1 MKKRKKGVSLFL
13 AICMLFCAAAAPASA
28 ASYKIS
34 FTSKSDAVYFV
45 NYDTQTVMYEQNA
58 QKQTNPGALTAVMTA
73 MVTLEYCEKNSIPL
87 ETEVTAQSYLFDEF
101 AGLGVTTADVRSGET
116 VRIIDLLYALMLQ
129 SACEAAN
136 ILADYVGGGLI
147 STFIDMMNA
156 KAKQLG
162 AEHTVFT
169 NPHGLHDPNQVTTAY
184 DQYLIVSAAMQNE
197 TFRAVVSSKS
207 FTENGRSFTN
217 HNKLL
222 WRVDG
227 ADGIKTGYTKRAGR
241 ILAGS
246 AVRDGRRLVCVTICD
261 PDDWRDQQALFDYGF
276 SAFSLQTLVR
286 EGDTVGSVPVVGGRL
301 ERVSLTAAEEISYPL
316 AEGERTELVLHAP
329 QLAFAPVLAG
339 QAGWLELRVDGVCVR
354 EVPVYYA
361 QAVEET
367 RPARSFWKRMFG
379 G

>member
-1 MKKRKKGVSLFL
+1 MKAFI
-13 AICMLFCAAAAPASA
+13 ICLCYA
-28 ASYKIS
+28 
-34 FTSKSDAVYFV
+34 
-45 NYDTQTVMYEQNA
+45 
-58 QKQTNPGALTAVMTA
+58 
-73 MVTLEYCEKNSIPL
+73 
-87 ETEVTAQSYLFDEF
+87 
-101 AGLGVTTADVRSGET
+101 AGLGVLSFFLGRLLPKHWLRPDKFPFRTYVWEERLWKALQIRKWQAKVPDMSRLFKKLMPAKALTQKTAQDLPLMIQETCVAELTHGLLCFAGLMLRSGNDAAVALAIAAAGSTEAF
-116 VRIIDLLYALMLQ
+116 VRCMNEKAQALGLTNTHFENPNGLDGEAHYSTARDL
-129 SACEAAN
+129 
-136 ILADYVGGGLI
+136 
-147 STFIDMMNA
+147 A
-156 KAKQLG
+156 KLS
-162 AEHTVFT
+162 VC
-169 NPHGLHDPNQVTTAY
+169 
-184 DQYLIVSAAMQNE
+184 AMQNE

-227 ADGIKTGYTKRAGR
+227 ADGIKTGYTKQAGR

-246 AVRDGRRLVCVTICD
+246 AVRGGRRLVCVTICD
-261 PDDWRDQQALFDYGF
+261 PDDWRDQQALFDYGI

-301 ERVSLTAAEEISYPL
+301 ERVSLAAAEEISYPL
-316 AEGERTELVLHAP
+316 AEGEQTELVLHAP

-339 QAGWLELRVDGVCVR
+339 QAGWLELRVSGVCVR
-354 EVPVYYA
+354 EAPVYYV